1 MKETEF
7 STNFEN
13 RDTIFDEEDEK
24 IPFRMSLIA
33 QKKDIDQSLT
43 LYSIKAPFELFH
55 ADIANIKFLSKSAV
69 DPHYCLLCVDL
80 LSSKIYICLMKKR
93 SLLAKKMEQ
102 FYEEIEAK
110 RYSSEQ
116 LRI

>member
-33 QKKDIDQSLT
+33 QKKDIIDTLQHQST
-43 LYSIKAPFELFH
+43 F
-55 ADIANIKFLSKSAV
+55 
-69 DPHYCLLCVDL
+69 
-80 LSSKIYICLMKKR
+80 
-93 SLLAKKMEQ
+93 
-102 FYEEIEAK
+102 
-110 RYSSEQ
+110 
-116 LRI
+116 

>member
-33 QKKDIDQSLT
+33 QKKDIIDTLQHQST
-43 LYSIKAPFELFH
+43 FWVIS
-55 ADIANIKFLSKSAV
+55 
-69 DPHYCLLCVDL
+69 C
-80 LSSKIYICLMKKR
+80 
-93 SLLAKKMEQ
+93 
-102 FYEEIEAK
+102 
-110 RYSSEQ
+110 RYSKY
-116 LRI
+116 